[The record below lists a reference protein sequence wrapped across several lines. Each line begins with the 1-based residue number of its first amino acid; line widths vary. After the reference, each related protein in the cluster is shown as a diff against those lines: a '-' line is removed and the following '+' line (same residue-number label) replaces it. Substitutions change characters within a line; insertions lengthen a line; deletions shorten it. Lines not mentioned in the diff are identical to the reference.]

1 MQMWPSGVETR
12 RCNLRTPCGQ
22 LRAICLSQ
30 KQTIRS
36 PCQDRTERHL
46 AATTAKFS
54 LKTRNHEEKDGRA
67 WQTAELETVAG
78 CFNKIHGKQWSSR
91 YHDALNEA
99 TEELKR
105 YRDSVVAP
113 QKRPKPRTSNDL
125 YGVLQHM
132 YIHRMF
138 PPQLA
143 LTGEELFQRLQEAN
157 SRKWDES
164 RKREDKA

>member
-1 MQMWPSGVETR
+1 MHKCKCGLLEWRPVGVIYE
-12 RCNLRTPCGQ
+12 
-22 LRAICLSQ
+22 LRADSYELFACRKSRLYAPLVKTGLNDIDCVRQ
-30 KQTIRS
+30 WN
-36 PCQDRTERHL
+36 L

-125 YGVLQHM
+125 Y
-132 YIHRMF
+132 
-138 PPQLA
+138 
-143 LTGEELFQRLQEAN
+143 
-157 SRKWDES
+157 
-164 RKREDKA
+164 